1 MIIIDRTD
9 NNAQPEQNGECIKV
23 QAPVLPIV
31 ETKQEYFCPCDVED
45 CEYINK
51 VFADTEDA
59 DDYKND
65 KSSFLLRK
73 YINTDSIVITLEKD
87 GIEVATINNNDL
99 GEFYNGF
106 TIQPDYIGFIADWRK
121 IMLAYGVGD
130 YQFKFDKTIIGV
142 NSVDYSIKYYLLP
155 FTNEN
160 ADRTTRMEWTQNGSI
175 RSSIFDFTGLGWYQ
189 QYRFNGKF
197 WKETP
202 TIEVDNYLNQ
212 DYKLEQIQDKLTF
225 EYELNIDPI
234 PKEIGEP
241 IINDGLLANT
251 INITD
256 YNLDNYKNYI
266 KFNVQPVSITGADE
280 WDRYK
285 RKQFLI
291 TFTKRLDNH
300 IKTNY

>member
-9 NNAQPEQNGECIKV
+9 NNAQPTQSGECIKT
-23 QAPVLPIV
+23 QAPLLPEV
-31 ETKQEYFCPCDVED
+31 EVTQNYFCPCEYES
-45 CEYINK
+45 CEYLNK

-73 YINTDSIVITLEKD
+73 YVPSDSIIITLEKD
-87 GIEVATINNNDL
+87 GQEVATITDNSL
-99 GEFYNGF
+99 GEYFNGF
-106 TIQPDYIGFIADWRK
+106 AGQPKYIGFIANWRL
-121 IMLAYGVGD
+121 ILLAYGVGE
-130 YQFKFDKTIIGV
+130 YQFKFDKTIIGT
-142 NSVDYSIKYYLLP
+142 NQIDYSIKYYLLP
-155 FTNEN
+155 FSNEN
-160 ADRTTRMEWTQNGSI
+160 ADRTTRIEWTQNGSI
-175 RSSIFDFTGLGWYQ
+175 RNNIFDFTGLNWYQ

-202 TIEVDNYLNQ
+202 TLEVDNYVNQ
-212 DYKLEQIQDKLTF
+212 DYKIEQIQDKLTF

-241 IINDGLLANT
+241 IINDSLLANT

-256 YNLDNYKNYI
+256 YNLNNYKNYI
-266 KFNVQPVSITGADE
+266 NFNVQPVSIDGSDE
-280 WDRYK
+280 WDRYNK
-285 RKQFLI
+285 KQFI
-291 TFTKRLDNH
+291 IKFTNRLDNH